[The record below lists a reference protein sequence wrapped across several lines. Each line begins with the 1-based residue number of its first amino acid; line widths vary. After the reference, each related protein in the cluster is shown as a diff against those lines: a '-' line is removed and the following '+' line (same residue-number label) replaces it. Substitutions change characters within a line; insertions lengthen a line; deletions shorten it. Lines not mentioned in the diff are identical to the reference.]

1 MPACVS
7 DTKQQTWNSFEL
19 FKWPQ
24 SHGGAGQVLIT
35 ERAGCMLPGSPE
47 SGNKGMV
54 EYKLGRNILIVNNN
68 HFTKLN

>member
-1 MPACVS
+1 MS

-24 SHGGAGQVLIT
+24 SGAGQVLIT
-35 ERAGCMLPGSPE
+35 EKEGCMLPGSLL
-47 SGNKGMV
+47 GNNGMV
-54 EYKLGRNILIVNNN
+54 EYELGRNILIVNNN

>member
-1 MPACVS
+1 MS

-24 SHGGAGQVLIT
+24 SGSGAGQVLIT
-35 ERAGCMLPGSPE
+35 EEEGCMLPGSLL
-47 SGNKGMV
+47 GNNGMV
-54 EYKLGRNILIVNNN
+54 EYELGRNILIVNNN

>member
-1 MPACVS
+1 MS

-24 SHGGAGQVLIT
+24 SGGGAGQVLIT
-35 ERAGCMLPGSPE
+35 EKEGCMLPGSLL
-47 SGNKGMV
+47 GNNGMV
-54 EYKLGRNILIVNNN
+54 EYELGRNILIVNNN